1 MGAVDT
7 PQASSHGK
15 GGKFKM
21 KRMAIR
27 IDMTPMVDV
36 AFLLLIFFMVT
47 TVFRLPQAMEINL
60 PPEGKDKPSEVE
72 VNEKDLLYFRVDP
85 VDSLYYNVGFENP
98 KPVSWGELRG
108 ILEQKKADRKDKLT
122 IVAKIHRK
130 AKYSNMVH
138 LLDAFNLAKT
148 TRFSILK
155 FDAVDDSLLALTG
168 RYVRGL

>member
-7 PQASSHGK
+7 PSGSSHGK

-60 PPEGKDKPSEVE
+60 PPESENPTEVD
-72 VNEKDLLYFRVDP
+72 VNEKTLLYFRVDP
-85 VDSLYYNVGFENP
+85 VDSLYFNIGMENP
-98 KPVSWGELRG
+98 QPMSWSELRG
-108 ILEQKKADRKDKLT
+108 KLNERKNVVGDKLT

-130 AKYSNMVH
+130 AKYSNMVN
-138 LLDAFNLAKT
+138 LLDEFNVAKT